1 MNKFK
6 MIITGFFCL
15 ALVACGG
22 DGFEGKYADAN
33 GPQGLSFNSN
43 GTVTQ
48 FLLGK
53 QVAEFKYNKD
63 GSKVTIHVNDSTA
76 MILTLQDD
84 GSIVDPMGTV
94 YKKEG

>member
-6 MIITGFFCL
+6 MAIAAFFCL

-22 DGFEGKYADAN
+22 ESFEGKYSAAR
-33 GPQGLSFNSN
+33 GTQGLQFNAN

-53 QVAEFKYNKD
+53 QVAEFKYEKD
-63 GSKVTIHVNDSTA
+63 GKKITLHINDATSQVLE
-76 MILTLQDD
+76 IQED
-84 GSIVDPMGTV
+84 GNLKAPGNVIFQ
-94 YKKEG
+94 KEE